1 MTRQINNKLS
11 HSTMAGHDIT
21 QNYYLQKSTGCR
33 LLNKVPKPDTDYV
46 VRKSEEEKITNAI
59 KGNNII
65 QIYGISGSGKT
76 ELVKKV
82 VSQIKDFNCFW
93 VSCEKA
99 EEISL
104 YSVYNMLG
112 QNFNLLSKIDGTKS
126 LIVLDNVFSGIN
138 NVISEF
144 LCAKTCN
151 SKLIIISQE
160 KIFNSAISEKILID
174 FMSKEEAQQ
183 IFTDS
188 KFQDNEFMS
197 LFKKLEYHPMTLKLI
212 KTYLLEEDNGLDVTD
227 FLNTGRL
234 VELRDSELTNSQE
247 ICKKILGD
255 YFCQKKE
262 VCMLL
267 SKLDSN
273 RVEAGFL
280 KQCIFSE
287 VVELTKRGFLKLED
301 GYYSIHDIILNSM
314 KALVKEKPQVVQLV
328 YEKEIMDY
336 LNKENEN
343 RTLGFYTFFALHQ
356 NFLKDVFQ
364 TCANSQMKILIYNS
378 LLLFSN
384 QKDKEIHITNINK
397 LLKNDDLTSYYS
409 IKLLIEKLELWVH
422 SGKKEEK
429 KDRNK
434 QAVKELQ
441 DLLERDIDS
450 NCKLLITFHIGKF
463 YNWNYVY
470 KKAEEVF
477 VKVLSINPNE
487 SPAQLQLLRIYRY
500 YIVENRKNCGDVKKE
515 EELQKKVSNI
525 LNQIVYEKI
534 PVAIYLEI
542 VNLVKNQPLNSDE
555 NLNTCL
561 WKPFGYFKKVVTLY
575 AETNIF
581 EHIYGIVGEL
591 SDALAY
597 QEPAFFIE
605 WFNKV
610 GHPVDNNKM
619 RKAVIQIYASAIKIF
634 GKNGEDYSNYIQILE
649 RCWQDWKTEKVTA
662 FNYNIVIKMY
672 ISVGI
677 YDKAEK
683 ELKEIYNENNE
694 WHLKFMAQIHQGS
707 GALEEALDDITKA
720 IGIYDKNVKSDGKY
734 KFAFLR
740 DKAEILHNMGNND
753 CIDVLKQAIKEVTDK
768 ELKKEWEKVLESW
781 IHDR

>member
-1 MTRQINNKLS
+1 
-11 HSTMAGHDIT
+11 MAGHDIT

-397 LLKNDDLTSYYS
+397 LLKMM
-409 IKLLIEKLELWVH
+409 I
-422 SGKKEEK
+422 
-429 KDRNK
+429 
-434 QAVKELQ
+434 
-441 DLLERDIDS
+441 
-450 NCKLLITFHIGKF
+450 
-463 YNWNYVY
+463 
-470 KKAEEVF
+470 
-477 VKVLSINPNE
+477 
-487 SPAQLQLLRIYRY
+487 
-500 YIVENRKNCGDVKKE
+500 
-515 EELQKKVSNI
+515 
-525 LNQIVYEKI
+525 
-534 PVAIYLEI
+534 
-542 VNLVKNQPLNSDE
+542 
-555 NLNTCL
+555 
-561 WKPFGYFKKVVTLY
+561 
-575 AETNIF
+575 
-581 EHIYGIVGEL
+581 
-591 SDALAY
+591 
-597 QEPAFFIE
+597 
-605 WFNKV
+605 
-610 GHPVDNNKM
+610 
-619 RKAVIQIYASAIKIF
+619 
-634 GKNGEDYSNYIQILE
+634 
-649 RCWQDWKTEKVTA
+649 
-662 FNYNIVIKMY
+662 
-672 ISVGI
+672 
-677 YDKAEK
+677 
-683 ELKEIYNENNE
+683 
-694 WHLKFMAQIHQGS
+694 
-707 GALEEALDDITKA
+707 
-720 IGIYDKNVKSDGKY
+720 
-734 KFAFLR
+734 
-740 DKAEILHNMGNND
+740 
-753 CIDVLKQAIKEVTDK
+753 
-768 ELKKEWEKVLESW
+768 
-781 IHDR
+781 

>member
-450 NCKLLITFHIGKF
+450 NCKLLITFHIVKF
-463 YNWNYVY
+463 YNWNYEY

-477 VKVLSINPNE
+477 GKVLSINPNE
-487 SPAQLQLLRIYRY
+487 FPAQLQLLRIYRY